1 MNSEDI
7 EIRLR
12 NLDGRLE
19 TGGIGLEDYLKGLYD
34 LIGQVLATKDDD
46 LIVTLAIHLRPAV
59 PWSDGR

>member
-19 TGGIGLEDYLKGLYD
+19 AGGIGLEDYLKGLYD
-34 LIGQVLATKDDD
+34 LIGQVLTTKDDD
-46 LIVTLAIHLRPAV
+46 LIVTLAIHLQPAV